1 MSQKISNIVLD
12 KILSRQLFIAWAGE
26 GLSDPKRLDW
36 WQTDLVDL
44 GGGGDLLQ
52 RLLPKTHPWASLS
65 AIRLAAVQ
73 VDRQMRLELANSDTV
88 RTLFFWG
95 FEMDEALSD
104 RLADHKR
111 LGVDLN
117 EPLALPMDFKAPF
130 SVAGFEDAV
139 RIPGQRVEFKVLPS
153 GREIMGSLPESP
165 ELRTQ
170 KLVAALLPLAE
181 RYPMPFYRVEG

>member
-12 KILSRQLFIAWAGE
+12 KILSRQLLIAWAGE

-36 WQTDLVDL
+36 WRTDLVDL

-52 RLLPKTHPWASLS
+52 RLLPKTHQWASLS
-65 AIRLAAVQ
+65 AVRLAAVQ
-73 VDRQMRLELANSDTV
+73 VDRQMRLELANSDAV

-95 FEMDEALSD
+95 FEIDEALSD

-111 LGVDLN
+111 LSANIHEL
-117 EPLALPMDFKAPF
+117 LTLPMDFEADF
-130 SVAGFEDAV
+130 SASDFENAI
-139 RIPGQRVEFKVLPS
+139 RIPGQQADFKVLPS
-153 GREIMGSLPESP
+153 GRELLGSLPESL
-165 ELRTQ
+165 ELRAQ

-181 RYPMPFYRVEG
+181 KYPMPFYRVEG